1 MFTVRLEN
9 IKIRQDLSNDEVAKI
24 AYTKFN
30 IPQES
35 VTDYKIVKKSIDA
48 RDKND
53 IFYNY
58 SIVVFLKENFKVSKL
73 LKNKNASL
81 IEQELK
87 QKTVLHNDLKAYN
100 RPVIIGAGPAG
111 LFCALT
117 LIENGV
123 KPIIVEQ
130 GKTVE
135 ERQKDVELF
144 LKERILNTCSNVQ
157 FGEGGAGTFSDGKL
171 TTNLHSPLCRD
182 VIDTFVKFGAPEE
195 ISYIN
200 KPHIGTDNLVKIVA
214 NIRKYIEN
222 NGGEFMFGAK
232 AVDFEI
238 ENNQVKSVI
247 VSRIQESTTIDK
259 IATDTVVLA
268 IGHSSRDMFKK
279 LYEKHVEME
288 KKNFSVGVR
297 IEHKQ
302 QMINESQYG
311 KNPKLKLPPAE
322 YKLAYHGEDRS
333 CYTFCMCPGGTVM
346 ASSSEEGTIVT
357 NGMSKY
363 ARDGENA
370 NSAVLVNV
378 TPEDLISEEIF
389 SSIKNYML
397 QQADGIRICKN
408 ISSKEDSSQNS
419 VNLTVESKNEH
430 IDNLDKEIRKD
441 NPLLGMY
448 FQEMLEEKA
457 FALGGNNYNAPIQ
470 RVEDFLN
477 NKKTDHIG
485 EINPTY
491 KPGITMSNLK
501 EILPEFVTE
510 ILKEGIVY
518 FDRKIKGFA
527 NPDAILTGVETRS
540 SSPVTIKRNEQY
552 MANIKGM
559 YPCGEGAGYA
569 GGIMSAAIDGI
580 RISRAILTPEQYA
593 TRGIEENCKMKQ

>member
-9 IKIRQDLSNDEVAKI
+9 IKIRQDLSNDEVMKI
-24 AYTKFN
+24 VYTKFN

-81 IEQELK
+81 IEQEQK
-87 QKTVLHNDLKAYN
+87 QKTAMPNNLKEN
-100 RPVIIGAGPAG
+100 NKRTVIIGAGPAG

-123 KPIIVEQ
+123 KPIIIEQ

-222 NGGEFMFGAK
+222 NGGEFMFGTK

-247 VSRIQESTTIDK
+247 VTKMQEQKNKPSNSCNYEIYNIITEKPQEHIIQSRANNTKERIRIE
-259 IATDTVVLA
+259 TDTVVLA

-279 LYEKHVEME
+279 LYEKHVEIE

-357 NGMSKY
+357 NGMSTF

-370 NSAVLVNV
+370 NSAVLVNI
-378 TPEDLISEEIF
+378 TPEDF
-389 SSIKNYML
+389 K
-397 QQADGIRICKN
+397 G
-408 ISSKEDSSQNS
+408 DS
-419 VNLTVESKNEH
+419 
-430 IDNLDKEIRKD
+430 
-441 NPLLGMY
+441 PLEGMY
-448 FQEMLEEKA
+448 FQQELEEKA
-457 FALGGNNYNAPIQ
+457 FKLGGSNYNAPIQ

-477 NKKTDHIG
+477 DRKSTFIG
-485 EINPTY
+485 EVKPTY
-491 KPGITMSNLK
+491 KPGVTLANLQ
-501 EILPEFVTE
+501 EILPDFVTKT
-510 ILKEGIVY
+510 LKEGLIY
-518 FDRKIKGFA
+518 FDKKIAGFA
-527 NPDAILTGVETRS
+527 SADAILTGVETRS
-540 SSPVTIKRNEQY
+540 SSPVTIKRNEQK
-552 MANIKGM
+552 MASVKGM

-569 GGIMSAAIDGI
+569 GGIMSAAVDGI
-580 RISRAILTPEQYA
+580 KVANAILA
-593 TRGIEENCKMKQ
+593 H

>member
-9 IKIRQDLSNDEVAKI
+9 IKIRQDLSNDEVMKI

-58 SIVVFLKENFKVSKL
+58 SLIVFLKDDFKVSKL

-81 IEQELK
+81 IEQEQK
-87 QKTVLHNDLKAYN
+87 QKTAMPNNLKEN
-100 RPVIIGAGPAG
+100 NKRTVIIGAGPAG

-123 KPIIVEQ
+123 KPIIIEQ

-200 KPHIGTDNLVKIVA
+200 KPHIGTDNLIKIVA

-222 NGGEFMFGAK
+222 NGGEFMFGTK

-238 ENNQVKSVI
+238 ENNQLKAVI
-247 VSRIQESTTIDK
+247 VTKMQEQKNKPSNSCNYKICNIITEKPQEHIIQSRANNTKERIRIE
-259 IATDTVVLA
+259 TDTVVLA

-357 NGMSKY
+357 NGMSTF

-370 NSAVLVNV
+370 NSAVLVNI
-378 TPEDLISEEIF
+378 TPEDF
-389 SSIKNYML
+389 K
-397 QQADGIRICKN
+397 G
-408 ISSKEDSSQNS
+408 DS
-419 VNLTVESKNEH
+419 
-430 IDNLDKEIRKD
+430 
-441 NPLLGMY
+441 PLEGMY
-448 FQEMLEEKA
+448 FQQELEEKA
-457 FALGGNNYNAPIQ
+457 FKFGGNNYNAPIQ

-477 NKKTDHIG
+477 NRKTTCIG
-485 EINPTY
+485 EVKPTY
-491 KPGITMSNLK
+491 KPGVTLANLQ
-501 EILPEFVTE
+501 EILPDFVTKT
-510 ILKEGIVY
+510 LKEGLIY
-518 FDRKIKGFA
+518 FDKKIAGFA
-527 NPDAILTGVETRS
+527 SADAILTGVETRS
-540 SSPVTIKRNEQY
+540 SSPVTIKRNEQK
-552 MANIKGM
+552 MASVQGM

-569 GGIMSAAIDGI
+569 GGIMSAAVDGI
-580 RISRAILTPEQYA
+580 KVANAILA
-593 TRGIEENCKMKQ
+593 H